1 MLDVSHLSITGAAP
15 PVPLSH
21 ASVVKYHRVSAN
33 ATTKCRLL
41 APFAPTYVDVDLD
54 QPSFL
59 LVFVRALPVTVG
71 EMMHLAAKAR
81 EKERRGLPIN
91 DWSMGQCIPV
101 GTAIIHNVIWFSS
114 SRCVW
119 RTRFFQNFW
128 IPVSRRLALESHS
141 LPAHLKGAHACRVK
155 EAAVE
160 ALTKNGIR
168 PGPPPPRPASP
179 TTTD

>member
-1 MLDVSHLSITGAAP
+1 M
-15 PVPLSH
+15 
-21 ASVVKYHRVSAN
+21 VKYHRVSAN
-33 ATTKCRLL
+33 ASTKCHLL
-41 APFAPTYVDVDLD
+41 VPFAPTYVYLD

-59 LVFVRALPVTVG
+59 LVYVRALPQTDG

-101 GTAIIHNVIWFSS
+101 GTALIHNVIWFFIKQMCLADEVHSKVLS
-114 SRCVW
+114 KFLDPS
-119 RTRFFQNFW
+119 
-128 IPVSRRLALESHS
+128 LALPRPGIPLIAS
-141 LPAHLKGAHACRVK
+141 PFKRRACRVK

-160 ALTKNGIR
+160 ALTENGIR
-168 PGPPPPRPASP
+168 PGPPPASP